1 MGHLVATAGGWG
13 GLLDEEARDINVNP
27 GLPVGEYQLTV
38 PADVPG
44 DGLWSISLYN
54 VVG

>member
-1 MGHLVATAGGWG
+1 M
-13 GLLDEEARDINVNP
+13 
-27 GLPVGEYQLTV
+27 PVGEYQLTV

>member
-1 MGHLVATAGGWG
+1 MRHLLATARGWG
-13 GLLDEEARDINVNP
+13 GLPDKEARDINVNP

-38 PADVPG
+38 PAD
-44 DGLWSISLYN
+44 DFWSISLYN